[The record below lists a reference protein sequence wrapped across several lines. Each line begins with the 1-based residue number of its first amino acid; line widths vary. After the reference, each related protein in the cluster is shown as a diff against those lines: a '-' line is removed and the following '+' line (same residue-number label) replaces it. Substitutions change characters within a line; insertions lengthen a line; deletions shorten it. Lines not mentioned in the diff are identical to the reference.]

1 MNSQNELSNG
11 KLDEAAGG
19 LTREKILKKTLPGL
33 KNDDTST
40 LRAYGNEHVRLQ
52 NAEKS
57 LISQNNNLKNELDSA
72 RNKAIAAQKEGN
84 NFMNSLGF

>member
-1 MNSQNELSNG
+1 MNSQNELSNE
-11 KLDEAAGG
+11 KLDKAAGG
-19 LTREKILKKTLPGL
+19 LTREKTLKETLPGL

-52 NAEKS
+52 NSEKS
-57 LISQNNNLKNELDSA
+57 LTSQNNNLNNELNSA

>member
-1 MNSQNELSNG
+1 MNNQNKLSNE
-11 KLDEAAGG
+11 KLDKAAGG
-19 LTREKILKKTLPGL
+19 LTREKTLKETLPGL
-33 KNDDTST
+33 KNDDKST

-57 LISQNNNLKNELDSA
+57 LISQNNNLNNELNSA

>member
-1 MNSQNELSNG
+1 MNNQNKLSNG
-11 KLDEAAGG
+11 KLDKVAGG
-19 LTREKILKKTLPGL
+19 LTRESKLKETLPGL

-52 NAEKS
+52 DAEKDLS
-57 LISQNNNLKNELDSA
+57 GKLNSA
-72 RNKAIAAQKEGN
+72 RNNEIAAQKAGN